1 MNLRK
6 IIIFL
11 VTTFTISWLTAG
23 VINFTNIEFGSF
35 TSIVLI
41 ALFYMASPAISVI
54 IVQKLIYKSSLQEY
68 GWVWKGI
75 KWKWLF
81 ITIGISIFFVL
92 GTLGL
97 TGLLG
102 NVMGINEVGVI
113 DFSQEGFNSKIIE
126 VVNEAVEQSNFELSI
141 DIEERLKN
149 NPIPFSPYIV
159 LVIIL
164 VSGIIAAFTINLPF
178 MFGEE
183 LGWRGLLLRET
194 QQMGFIKSNL
204 FIGFVWGVWH
214 APLILMGHNYP
225 EYPVVGVFMMIL
237 FTTAMS
243 FPFAYCRL
251 KTKSILAPCILHGM
265 INGTAGG
272 IIYFIHG
279 GHSLITGLVG
289 LIGIVVVALLTFLIV
304 LLDKKFTTNYKM
316 LVQ

>member
-23 VINFTNIEFGSF
+23 VIHFTNIEFGSF

-102 NVMGINEVGVI
+102 NVIGINEVGVI

>member
-1 MNLRK
+1 MNWRK
-6 IIIFL
+6 IILFL
-11 VTTFTISWLTAG
+11 IIAFTISWITAG
-23 VINFTNIEFGSF
+23 IIHFTDIEFGSF
-35 TSIVLI
+35 TSIVLM
-41 ALFYMASPAISVI
+41 ALFYMASPAISVV
-54 IVQKLIYKSSLQEY
+54 IVQKVIYKSSLQEY
-68 GWVWKGI
+68 GMVWKGM
-75 KWKWLF
+75 KWKWLL

-102 NVMGINEVGVI
+102 NVMGIDEVGVI
-113 DFSQEGFNSKIIE
+113 DFSQEGFNSKIIG
-126 VVNEAVEQSNFELSI
+126 VVNEAVEQSNFELNI

-279 GHSLITGLVG
+279 GHSLIIGLVG

-304 LLDKKFTTNYKM
+304 LLDKKFTTNYKV
-316 LVQ
+316 LVP